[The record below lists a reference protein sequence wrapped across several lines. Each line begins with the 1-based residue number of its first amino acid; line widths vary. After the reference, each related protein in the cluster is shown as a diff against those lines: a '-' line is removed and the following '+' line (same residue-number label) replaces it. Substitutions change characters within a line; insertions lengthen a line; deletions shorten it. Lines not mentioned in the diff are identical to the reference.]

1 MKSLNLTGIQNIL
14 DVVRT
19 FRKSQ
24 HFQDL
29 FVLSELDYKRD
40 GFFVEFGATNGESIS
55 NTWILEKIFGW
66 KGILAEPALV
76 WHQDLYKNRNCII
89 DTRCVWTESNSILKF
104 NQTQSPELSKIDIIS
119 NDDWAMELREVNSL
133 KYEVKTIS
141 LNDLLKE
148 HNAPQEIDYISVDT
162 EGSEFQILQAFDF
175 EYFKVKIWTVENNL
189 KNDDWNVS
197 RLMYSKGYK
206 RVYRELS
213 SYDDWYV
220 LDEDQKK

>member
-14 DVVRT
+14 DVVSA
-19 FRKSQ
+19 FRKAQ

-66 KGILAEPALV
+66 KGILAEPALI

-89 DTRCVWTESNSILKF
+89 DTRCVWSESNSILKF
-104 NQTQSPELSKIDIIS
+104 NQTQSPELSKIDIVS
-119 NDDWAMELREVNSL
+119 NDDWAKDLREINSS
-133 KYEVKTIS
+133 KYEVKTVS

-148 HNAPQEIDYISVDT
+148 HDVVIVP
-162 EGSEFQILQAFDF
+162 
-175 EYFKVKIWTVENNL
+175 
-189 KNDDWNVS
+189 
-197 RLMYSKGYK
+197 
-206 RVYRELS
+206 
-213 SYDDWYV
+213 
-220 LDEDQKK
+220 